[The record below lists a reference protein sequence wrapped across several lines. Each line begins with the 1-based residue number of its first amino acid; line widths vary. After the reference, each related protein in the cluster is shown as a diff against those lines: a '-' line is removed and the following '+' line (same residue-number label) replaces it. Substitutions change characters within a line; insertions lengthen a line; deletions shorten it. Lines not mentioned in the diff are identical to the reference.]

1 MGGGGE
7 IARYFGGGD
16 CVGDG
21 AGDGANKDFGE
32 HVGEHAGEDRGE
44 HGSDVGGDTLF
55 SSGIVA
61 GDGIWGDMGGGGE
74 DLHEDR
80 LVCTCFEH
88 FSRRCW
94 CNRFFDENTISQC
107 LHLGLLH
114 MFSCA
119 CCIRRVTEENEALQS
134 LQW

>member
-1 MGGGGE
+1 M
-7 IARYFGGGD
+7 
-16 CVGDG
+16 
-21 AGDGANKDFGE
+21 
-32 HVGEHAGEDRGE
+32 GEHASTALFSS
-44 HGSDVGGDTLF
+44 GSGDVGGD
-55 SSGIVA
+55 
-61 GDGIWGDMGGGGE
+61 GGGD
-74 DLHEDR
+74 DLDEDR

-94 CNRFFDENTISQC
+94 CSRFFDENTISQC

-119 CCIRRVTEENEALQS
+119 CCIRRVKEENDALQS